1 MRFVAKFV
9 SMENS
14 SINKVSGVI
23 YSCYTRMSREGE
35 NFIPEHVFTYI
46 ESGSLAINDGRK
58 EYQLKA
64 GDFAFYPKNRLAKF
78 SKMPDVDK
86 GEYKGLSIRL
96 DADTLL
102 KIKDNFKDTSPLC
115 DTPDS
120 VIPLDPDPL
129 FQSFAQSLIAYLNST
144 EEVNST
150 LIALKV
156 QEIALLLAQKRAD
169 LVPVLFDF
177 REPGKIGLKDFM
189 LQNFNFNVPLE
200 RFAYLTGRSLSTFK
214 RDFEKIFGTT
224 PSKWLQQKRLEEA
237 HFLIAQKGKKASD
250 VYIEVGFENLS
261 HFSFAFKKAYGVAPS
276 QLV

>member
-1 MRFVAKFV
+1 
-9 SMENS
+9 MENS
-14 SINKVSGVI
+14 IINKVNGVF

-35 NFIPEHVFTYI
+35 NFIPEHVFTYV
-46 ESGSLAINDGRK
+46 ESGSMVINDGRK
-58 EYQLKA
+58 EYRLMA

-78 SKMPDVDK
+78 SKMPDADK

-96 DADTLL
+96 DADTLI
-102 KIKDNFKDTSPLC
+102 KIKDNFKHTVPVTTLS
-115 DTPDS
+115 DS
-120 VIPLDPDPL
+120 VIKLEPDSL
-129 FQSFAQSLIAYLNST
+129 YKSFAQSLIAYLNST
-144 EEVNST
+144 ETVNPS

-156 QEIALLLAQKRAD
+156 QEIALLLAQKRTD
-169 LVPVLFDF
+169 LVPILFDF
-177 REPGKIGLKDFM
+177 SEPGKIGLKDFM

-224 PSKWLQQKRLEEA
+224 PSKWLQAKRLEEA
-237 HFLIAQKGKKASD
+237 HFLIAEKGKKASD